1 VIVDPQLASG
11 VVYMANSAAL
21 LSMESGTVRLSDSD
35 ITTLTDSV
43 SIYGY
48 MAVAT
53 PRVGAIVKLDVT
65 A

>member
-1 VIVDPQLASG
+1 
-11 VVYMANSAAL
+11 MANSAAL
-21 LSMESGTVRLSDSD
+21 LSMESGSVRLTDSD

-48 MAVAT
+48 MAVAI
-53 PRVGAIVKLDVT
+53 PRFGAIVKLDVT